1 MKMERKTLSLMAALA
16 LLGVVLFGG
25 VALAASATDDPFA
38 KVSGELYAKA
48 KQEGE
53 LVVYSVWDVE
63 HIVKILDGFS
73 KRYPGI
79 KTNYWQGRNPEI
91 VTRVITEFQAGKDTV
106 DAILSDNAPPVIR
119 AAGAIMPYET
129 VQKNFLV
136 LHDPTMPVVSLQIQA
151 LVYNTKKL
159 KPADLPK
166 SWEDVA
172 NPKYKGNVALD
183 DPMRAG
189 PLSTQ
194 LAAFKD
200 LWKDDARFARFV
212 KGLKALGVPVHKSTS
227 AMFRLVV
234 SGEYAIAEPALL
246 HDTMEEKVEKGS
258 PVDIVK
264 TAPPIVFPRY
274 AAVYAKAAHPNAA
287 KLLTEW
293 LISAEGQA
301 TLDSVGRE
309 ASRKGFQSKTSIEH
323 AYPKGTKAIPVNDK
337 LFMEDPKKWLDI
349 NVKPLWE
356 G

>member
-1 MKMERKTLSLMAALA
+1 MALAALWVTVA
-16 LLGVVLFGG
+16 FGG
-25 VALAASATDDPFA
+25 VSLAASAPEDPYNKA
-38 KVSGELYAKA
+38 AAALYEKA
-48 KQEGE
+48 KQEGAV
-53 LVVYSVWDVE
+53 VVYSVWDVE
-63 HIVKILDGFS
+63 HIVAILDGFS

-79 KTNYWQGRNPEI
+79 KTSYWQGRNPEI
-91 VTRVITEFQAGKDTV
+91 VTRVLTEFQAGQGSV

-129 VQKNFLV
+129 VQKNFLT

-159 KPADLPK
+159 KAGDLPK

-194 LAAFKD
+194 LAALKD
-200 LWKDDARFARFV
+200 LWKDDARFVRFV

-227 AMFRLVV
+227 AMFRLVI
-234 SGEYAIAEPALL
+234 SGEYSIAMPALL
-246 HDTMEEKVEKGS
+246 HDSLTEREKGT
-258 PVDIVK
+258 PVELVQ

-274 AAVYAKAAHPNAA
+274 AGIYAKAPHENAG
-287 KLLTEW
+287 KLLAEW
-293 LISAEGQA
+293 LISQEGQA

-309 ASRKGFQSKTSIEH
+309 ASRKGFKSKHSIEA
-323 AYPKGTKAIPVNDK
+323 AYPASVKAIPVNDK
-337 LFMEDPKKWLDI
+337 LFLEDPKKWLDT